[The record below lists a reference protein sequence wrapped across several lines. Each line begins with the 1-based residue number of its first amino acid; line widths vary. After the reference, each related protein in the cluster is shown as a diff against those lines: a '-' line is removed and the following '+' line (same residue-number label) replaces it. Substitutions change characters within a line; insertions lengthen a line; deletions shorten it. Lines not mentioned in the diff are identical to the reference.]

1 MDIGKRVK
9 IYFKKKKG
17 PTEVVI
23 YLVFIYLFSTENV
36 DYVVEGI
43 KPMDQNYSTVTLSA
57 L

>member
-23 YLVFIYLFSTENV
+23 YLVFIYLFSTKSV